1 MKKNYSNE
9 KNSFINFDLPGCD
22 DHQSTGPEDLHLC

>member
-9 KNSFINFDLPGCD
+9 KNTFSNFDLPGRD
-22 DHQSTGPEDLHLC
+22 DYQSTGPEDLHQ